1 MPSSRDDRTGR
12 RLLRSLAV
20 VAAIASATLLPGT
33 AAVADEP
40 ASTTVVGELVQAY
53 AEAEGH
59 EAAAEAA
66 PVSWVETAS
75 GDAVPVASGDVAD
88 VPAGSTVSV
97 TLGNEQTEDGG
108 TAHPVLGAEVL
119 QAPPTAPA
127 PAGPL
132 TNQVTVAMV
141 APAGTPATGT
151 RATRQQIIDLVDGPV
166 AQFWADETDGAVAFG
181 GR

>member
-20 VAAIASATLLPGT
+20 VAAIAGATVPPGT

-53 AEAEGH
+53 AEAQGH
-59 EAAAEAA
+59 EAQGHEAEAT
-66 PVSWVETAS
+66 PVSWVEAAS

-97 TLGNEQTEDGG
+97 TLGNEQTEDG
-108 TAHPVLGAEVL
+108 
-119 QAPPTAPA
+119 
-127 PAGPL
+127 
-132 TNQVTVAMV
+132 
-141 APAGTPATGT
+141 
-151 RATRQQIIDLVDGPV
+151 
-166 AQFWADETDGAVAFG
+166 
-181 GR
+181 

>member
-20 VAAIASATLLPGT
+20 VAAISGATLFPGT

-53 AEAEGH
+53 AEAQGH
-59 EAAAEAA
+59 QAEAA
-66 PVSWVETAS
+66 PVSWVETES

-97 TLGNEQTEDGG
+97 TLGTEQSEDGG
-108 TAHPVLGAEVL
+108 TAHPVLEIG
-119 QAPPTAPA
+119 
-127 PAGPL
+127 
-132 TNQVTVAMV
+132 
-141 APAGTPATGT
+141 
-151 RATRQQIIDLVDGPV
+151 
-166 AQFWADETDGAVAFG
+166 
-181 GR
+181 